1 MLNFLSVLFGGATV
15 TWLLFVRRPSAEK
28 ILSTSRWMLFTWGLL
43 ILVHIASP
51 IHYLTFRLSLS
62 TWLYCGLWLGTF
74 LLADNVRFSLFSE
87 RVSNE
92 QRGYEEPSSR
102 TIWIICALAFVG
114 MVVLAYQGRT
124 VTSADEALLAALRD
138 AQLEGTDGGFL
149 KTLATVLACS
159 GLVVALTDTSG
170 AILRK
175 SRIPL
180 RALIGLLSYL
190 SVTFF
195 TAGRPGIVLGALSV
209 FTVVV
214 ASNYL
219 AGAGKRNLKPM
230 IITAVLL
237 AVIGG
242 GYIAAVVSTRTTGWV
257 GGMDNKIE
265 LMNTMEDSELKP
277 GFRES
282 LRPAGVLGDTIVESF
297 YYLSPQLYGLDFSM
311 NHYLGPL
318 GWGAIEFP
326 YIARRLESV
335 SGSQI
340 FDAIVDADARSFED
354 AGVSPHFFQTAVRTT
369 SLDFGNVLGLSFVF
383 LCGVLSRR
391 TRLRALQTRSPFA
404 IGCQALLCSGAAW
417 SIILSPFAEQ
427 SWSFPLLWFVGIQLV
442 LGPIH
447 SFIAVLGR
455 STYQPESI

>member
-1 MLNFLSVLFGGATV
+1 MLNFLVVLFGGATI
-15 TWLLFVRRPSAEK
+15 TWLLFVRRPSARK
-28 ILSTSRWMLFTWGLL
+28 ILSASRWMLFAWGLL

-51 IHYLTFRLSLS
+51 IRYLTFRLSLS
-62 TWLYCGLWLGTF
+62 TWLYCGLWLGAF
-74 LLADNVRFSLFSE
+74 LLADNVRFSIFSNGTPN
-87 RVSNE
+87 RP
-92 QRGYEEPSSR
+92 RHCEEPSSR
-102 TIWIICALAFVG
+102 AMGMICLLAFVG
-114 MVVLAYQGRT
+114 MLVLAYQGRT

-138 AQLEGTDGGFL
+138 AQLEGAEGGFL

-159 GLVVALTDTSG
+159 GLVVALTDISG

-190 SVTFF
+190 SVTLF
-195 TAGRPGIVLGALSV
+195 TAGRPGIVLGTLSV

-219 AGAGKRNLKPM
+219 SGTGRRNLKPM

-237 AVIGG
+237 AAIGG

-265 LMNTMEDSELKP
+265 LMNSMEDSALES

-297 YYLSPQLYGLDFSM
+297 YYLSPQLYGLEFSID
-311 NHYLGPL
+311 HYRGPL

-326 YIARRLESV
+326 YIARRLEGDPG
-335 SGSQI
+335 SGI
-340 FDAIVDADARSFED
+340 FELITDADSRTFED

-369 SLDFGNVLGLSFVF
+369 SLDFGHVLGLCFVF

-391 TRLRALQTRSPFA
+391 SRLRALQTRSPFA

-427 SWSFPLLWFVGIQLV
+427 SWSFPLLWFVGIQFALA
-442 LGPIH
+442 PIQ
-447 SFIAVLGR
+447 SFIAVL
-455 STYQPESI
+455 SHSMYESI